1 MRLATARVRGRTV
14 AVRVD
19 ADGLAPLGYA
29 DVGELL
35 ATGEDWRE
43 RAAGGQGE
51 LLPLETTALAP
62 VVPCPEKIFC
72 AGLNYRRHAEEAGL
86 DIPAFPT
93 LFSKHW
99 RALIGARD
107 PLVLPPNSDRVDWE
121 GELGVIVGRSCRMAS
136 VEDAA
141 AAIAGYTVI
150 NDISMRDWQRRT
162 LQWHQGKNF
171 EASTPVGPH
180 LVTLDE
186 LDDPEALRLTTSLD
200 GETVQD
206 SSTADLIFSAPDLIA
221 YVSQFITLVAGD
233 LIATGT
239 PSGVGGA
246 RKPPVFLRPG
256 QTLRTEIEGLGAIV
270 TPVFA
275 PGTTP

>member
-1 MRLATARVRGRTV
+1 MRLATARVEGGTV
-14 AVRVD
+14 AVRVE
-19 ADGLAPLGYA
+19 AHGLAPLGYA

-35 ATGEDWRE
+35 ASGDDWRD
-43 RAAGGQGE
+43 RAKQDRDE
-51 LLPLETTALAP
+51 HLPLETTALAA
-62 VVPCPEKIFC
+62 VVPHPEKIFC

-86 DIPAFPT
+86 EIPEFPT

-99 RALIGARD
+99 RTLIGPTD
-107 PLVLPPNSDRVDWE
+107 QLVLPANSDRVDWE
-121 GELGVIVGRSCRMAS
+121 GELGVIVGRPCRMVG
-136 VEDAA
+136 VEEAA

-180 LVTLDE
+180 LVTLNE
-186 LDDPEALRLTTSLD
+186 LDDPEGLRLTTSLD

-206 SSTADLIFSAPDLIA
+206 SSTADLIFSAPELVA
-221 YVSQFITLVAGD
+221 YISQFITLVPGD

-246 RKPPVFLRPG
+246 RKPPVFLSSG
-256 QTLRTEIEGLGAIV
+256 QTLRTEIADVGQIV
-270 TPVFA
+270 TPVVG
-275 PGTTP
+275 PGTP